1 MSGRLFGTGISP
13 PTALKAIGK
22 TLEHSA
28 RHYLPKGPST
38 SRRILSPCKAGKP
51 WTSGKPGAASGA
63 INRRTISDRHALQ

>member
-28 RHYLPKGPST
+28 RHYLTERPFNQPED
-38 SRRILSPCKAGKP
+38 
-51 WTSGKPGAASGA
+51 
-63 INRRTISDRHALQ
+63 TIPM